1 MEASS
6 DVQATYWFEMRA
18 STGGSRNILD
28 LSSSAKLQ
36 SGTHPNVENGSIPGS
51 VAFFGLDPMARD
63 VEKNVTIVYNG
74 ISYYPSTIK
83 FAPNNASW
91 RIQLKGDAET
101 GDESLSQYGKTDFAY
116 HILVFHRVTSD
127 HYILETMAESELD
140 ALKAN
145 SEFWATN
152 GINKSSKAFGKIRIG

>member
-1 MEASS
+1 MS
-6 DVQATYWFEMRA
+6 
-18 STGGSRNILD
+18 
-28 LSSSAKLQ
+28 LSSI
-36 SGTHPNVENGSIPGS
+36 TVFP
-51 VAFFGLDPMARD
+51 
-63 VEKNVTIVYNG
+63 TI
-74 ISYYPSTIK
+74 STIK

>member
-1 MEASS
+1 MVSTDTTRRQLTIRS
-6 DVQATYWFEMRA
+6 NQISGNLTLLTNQFAT
-18 STGGSRNILD
+18 
-28 LSSSAKLQ
+28 
-36 SGTHPNVENGSIPGS
+36 IPGS

>member
-1 MEASS
+1 M
-6 DVQATYWFEMRA
+6 
-18 STGGSRNILD
+18 
-28 LSSSAKLQ
+28 
-36 SGTHPNVENGSIPGS
+36 
-51 VAFFGLDPMARD
+51 AFFGLDPMARD

-116 HILVFHRVTSD
+116 HILVFYRVTSD

-140 ALKAN
+140 ALKAS

>member
-1 MEASS
+1 MSCGQEF
-6 DVQATYWFEMRA
+6 YWFEMRA

>member
-1 MEASS
+1 MCTARLSIHYLLSIESVPEAYRILETVLTMNKHFASCYS
-6 DVQATYWFEMRA
+6 D
-18 STGGSRNILD
+18 
-28 LSSSAKLQ
+28 
-36 SGTHPNVENGSIPGS
+36 
-51 VAFFGLDPMARD
+51 
-63 VEKNVTIVYNG
+63 
-74 ISYYPSTIK
+74 
-83 FAPNNASW
+83 
-91 RIQLKGDAET
+91 
-101 GDESLSQYGKTDFAY
+101 